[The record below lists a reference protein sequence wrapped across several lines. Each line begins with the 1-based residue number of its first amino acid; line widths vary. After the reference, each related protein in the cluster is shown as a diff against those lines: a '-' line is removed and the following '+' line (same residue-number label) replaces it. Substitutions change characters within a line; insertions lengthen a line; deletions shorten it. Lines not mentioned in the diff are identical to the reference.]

1 MVQTSSTSASNGR
14 RAEILRKASEVF
26 GRKGF
31 HETGMREIAERLGMV
46 PGALYYYFESKDDLL
61 FACQA
66 LALDGLI
73 RAAREA
79 AAAAIAPAEKVRRLV
94 LAHLTNVLTEMGGG
108 LAHVEFRALPEERLS
123 EVVKKRDEYERL
135 VRRMIAEGV
144 AAGEFR
150 AVDAKLAAL
159 QLLGSLNWAVVW
171 WRPDG
176 GRTVAEVAEGFA
188 EMFLGGIRA

>member
-1 MVQTSSTSASNGR
+1 MVQSSRSDGR

-31 HETGMREIAERLGMV
+31 HGAGMREIADALGMV

-61 FACQA
+61 FACQI
-66 LALDGLI
+66 LALNGLVTSGREI
-73 RAAREA
+73 AASDTP
-79 AAAAIAPAEKVRRLV
+79 PAEKVRRIV
-94 LAHLTNVLTEMGGG
+94 AAHLDHVLGELGGG

-123 EVVKKRDEYERL
+123 EVVTKRDEYEAI
-135 VRRMIAEGV
+135 VRGVIAEGT
-144 AAGEFR
+144 AAGAFR
-150 AVDAKLAAL
+150 EVDPKLAAL

-176 GRTVAEVAEGFA
+176 GLDPAAVAAAFA
-188 EMFLGGIRA
+188 EQFLGGLIR